1 MDINIY
7 KNYHIKSDKRQ
18 YILSQQVVVQVED
31 KEDTIRDE
39 YVTYHSTMENAINEL
54 CSKEL
59 RASKA
64 TSLVELKKDLNIL
77 QEFCTEL
84 CNQIGDDSP
93 MSQCL
98 QADIIKEE
106 RIKAKRELRKL

>member
-7 KNYHIKSDKRQ
+7 KDYHIKSDKRQ
-18 YILSQQVVVQVED
+18 YILSKQVVLKNED
-31 KEDTIRDE
+31 KEDIIRDDD
-39 YVTYHSTMENAINEL
+39 VTYHSTMENAINEL

-59 RASKA
+59 RSSKA
-64 TSLVELKKDLNIL
+64 TSLIELKKDMNTL

-84 CNQIGDDSP
+84 CNQIGDDSL